1 MAAKRLLIIGGNGI
15 ISWWVSSLAVTLGYD
30 VSQVTRGLDSARPP
44 IDGVTTLRG
53 DADDP
58 ASIRAAI
65 GNAEFDVV
73 ANFRAYRPEQVAAD
87 IEMFD
92 GRTNQ
97 YLFISSASAYQ
108 KPIAALPIVE
118 STPLRNPFW
127 QYSRDKIA
135 CEDLLVAAYREGG
148 FPVTIVRPSHTYDGG
163 NMPFPGGWTAF
174 QRMRDGKP
182 IVVHG
187 DGTSWWTLTHSRDF
201 ARAFVGLFGNPH
213 ALGSPV
219 HITSDEHLTWDDI
232 AQLLGRAIGVKPV
245 LVHVASERIAR
256 EIPDLGPGLLGDW
269 SHSVIFDNT
278 RIKTLVP
285 GWVATTPFSEGARDI
300 ADWYLSM
307 PSRQVVDPT
316 IDTAWDRLA
325 AL

>member
-1 MAAKRLLIIGGNGI
+1 MTAKRVLIIGGNGI
-15 ISWWVSSLAVTLGYD
+15 ISWWVTQRAIDEGYVVTQL
-30 VSQVTRGLDSARPP
+30 TRGLSADRSP
-44 IDGVTTLRG
+44 IDQVTTLHG

-58 ASIRAAI
+58 ATIRSAVGRDDYDI
-65 GNAEFDVV
+65 VV
-73 ANFRAYRPEQVAAD
+73 NFRAFRPEQVAAD
-87 IEMFD
+87 IELFS
-92 GRTNQ
+92 GRVGQ
-97 YLFISSASAYQ
+97 YIFVSSASAYQ

-135 CEDLLVAAYREGG
+135 CEDLLVAAYRESA
-148 FPVTIVRPSHTYDGG
+148 FPMTIVRPSHTYDGG

-174 QRMRDGKP
+174 QRMLDGKP
-182 IVVHG
+182 VVVHG

-213 ALGSPV
+213 ALGAPV

-232 AQLLGRAIGVKPV
+232 ARQLGRAIGAEPT

-256 EIPDLGPGLLGDW
+256 ELPDLGPWLLGDW
-269 SHSVIFDNT
+269 SHSVAFDNT
-278 RIKTLVP
+278 RIKSLVP
-285 GWVATTPFSEGARDI
+285 GWTATTPFSQGVHDI
-300 ADWYLSM
+300 ADWYLST
-307 PSRQVVDPT
+307 PSRKVVDPV
-316 IDTAWDRLA
+316 IDAAWDRLA

>member
-1 MAAKRLLIIGGNGI
+1 MAANRVLIIGGNGI
-15 ISWWVSSLAVTLGYD
+15 ISWWVSRLAVEVGYE
-30 VSQVTRGLDSARPP
+30 VSQVTRGLNSERPP

-65 GNAEFDVV
+65 GGGEFDIV

-87 IEMFD
+87 IELFG
-92 GRTNQ
+92 GRTGQ
-97 YLFISSASAYQ
+97 YMFISSASAYQ

-127 QYSRDKIA
+127 QYSREKIA
-135 CEDLLVAAYREGG
+135 CEDLLVAAYRESG

-174 QRMRDGKP
+174 QRMLDGKP

-219 HITSDEHLTWDDI
+219 HITSDEHLTWDGI
-232 AQLLGRAIGVKPV
+232 AHLLGRAIGVEPV

-256 EIPDLGPGLLGDW
+256 ELPDLGPWLLGDW

-285 GWVATTPFSEGARDI
+285 GWTATTPFSEGARDI

-307 PSRQVVDPT
+307 PSRKVVDPR

>member
-1 MAAKRLLIIGGNGI
+1 MAGNRVLIIGGNGI
-15 ISWWVSSLAVTLGYD
+15 ISWWVSNRAVELGYN
-30 VSQVTRGLDSARPP
+30 VTQVTRGLNSDRAP
-44 IDGVTTLRG
+44 IEGVTTLRG
-53 DADDP
+53 DASDP
-58 ASIRAAI
+58 ESIRAAV
-65 GNAEFDVV
+65 GGAEFDVV
-73 ANFRAYRPEQVAAD
+73 VNFRAFLPEQVAAD
-87 IEMFD
+87 IEFFT
-92 GRTNQ
+92 GRTGQ
-97 YLFISSASAYQ
+97 YIFVSSASAYQ

-135 CEDLLVAAYREGG
+135 CEDLLVDAYRDTG

-174 QRMRDGKP
+174 QRMLDGKP

-201 ARAFVGLFGNPH
+201 ARAFIGLFNNPH
-213 ALGSPV
+213 AIGSPV
-219 HITSDEHLTWDDI
+219 QITSDENLTWDGI
-232 AQLLGRAIGVKPV
+232 ARMLGQAIGVEPV
-245 LVHVASERIAR
+245 LAHVASERIAR
-256 EIPDLGPGLLGDW
+256 DLPDLGPWLLGDW

-285 GWVATTPFSEGARDI
+285 GWVATTPFSEGVHDI
-300 ADWYLSM
+300 ADWYLST
-307 PSRQVVDPT
+307 PSRQIVDPV
-316 IDTAWDRLA
+316 IDGAWDRLA

>member
-1 MAAKRLLIIGGNGI
+1 MTAKRVLIIGGNGI
-15 ISWWVSSLAVTLGYD
+15 ISWWVSKHAVELGYH
-30 VSQVTRGLDSARPP
+30 VTQVTRGFTSERPP
-44 IDGVTTLRG
+44 IEGVVALRG
-53 DADDP
+53 DAEDA

-65 GNAEFDVV
+65 GDQNFDIV
-73 ANFRAYRPEQVAAD
+73 ANFRAFLPEHVEAD
-87 IEMFD
+87 IESFA
-92 GRTNQ
+92 GRVGQ

-135 CEDLLVAAYREGG
+135 CEDLLVTSYREIG
-148 FPVTIVRPSHTYDGG
+148 FPMTIVRPSHTYDGG

-174 QRMRDGKP
+174 QRMLDGKP

-213 ALGSPV
+213 ALGAAV

-232 AQLLGRAIGVKPV
+232 ARLLGRSIDIEPV

-256 EIPDLGPGLLGDW
+256 ELPDLGPWLLGDW
-269 SHSVIFDNT
+269 SHSVIFDNS
-278 RIKTLVP
+278 RIKSLVP
-285 GWVATTPFSEGARDI
+285 GWTATTPFSNGARDI
-300 ADWYLSM
+300 AEWYLAT
-307 PSRQVVDPT
+307 PSRKSVDPT
-316 IDTAWDRLA
+316 IDAAWDRLA

>member
-1 MAAKRLLIIGGNGI
+1 MAAKRVLIIGGNGI
-15 ISWWVSSLAVTLGYD
+15 ISWWVTQRAIQQGYD
-30 VSQVTRGLDSARPP
+30 VTQVTRGLSSDREPLE
-44 IDGVTTLRG
+44 GVRTLRG

-58 ASIRAAI
+58 ASIRAAV
-65 GNAEFDVV
+65 GADDFDIV
-73 ANFRAYRPEQVAAD
+73 ANFRAFRPEQVAVD
-87 IEMFD
+87 IELLS
-92 GRTNQ
+92 GRIEQ
-97 YLFISSASAYQ
+97 YLFVSSASAYQ

-135 CEDLLVAAYREGG
+135 CEGLLVAAYRDAG
-148 FPVTIVRPSHTYDGG
+148 FPMTIVRPSHTYDGG
-163 NMPFPGGWTAF
+163 NMPFPGGWTVF
-174 QRMRDGKP
+174 QRMLDGKP

-187 DGTSWWTLTHSRDF
+187 DGTSWWTMTHSRDF

-213 ALGSPV
+213 ALGAPV

-232 AQLLGRAIGVKPV
+232 ARLLGRAIGTEPS

-256 EIPDLGPGLLGDW
+256 ELPQLGPWLLGDW
-269 SHSVIFDNT
+269 SHSVAFDNT

-285 GWVATTPFSEGARDI
+285 GWVATTPFSVGVQDI
-300 ADWYLSM
+300 ADWYLSA
-307 PSRQVVDPT
+307 PSRKVVDPV
-316 IDTAWDRLA
+316 IDAAWDRLS

>member
-1 MAAKRLLIIGGNGI
+1 MAATRVLIIGGNGI
-15 ISWWVSSLAVTLGYD
+15 ISWWVTRRAIEQGYD
-30 VSQVTRGLDSARPP
+30 VTQLTRGRSSDRPP

-58 ASIRAAI
+58 ASIRAAVGADDYDI
-65 GNAEFDVV
+65 V
-73 ANFRAYRPEQVAAD
+73 ANFQAFRPEQVAAD
-87 IEMFD
+87 IELFSERV
-92 GRTNQ
+92 GQ

-108 KPIAALPIVE
+108 KPIAALPITE

-135 CEDLLVAAYREGG
+135 CEDLLVAAYRETG
-148 FPVTIVRPSHTYDGG
+148 FPMTIVRPSHTYDGG
-163 NMPFPGGWTAF
+163 NMPLPGGWTAF
-174 QRMRDGKP
+174 QRMLDGKP
-182 IVVHG
+182 LIVHG

-232 AQLLGRAIGVKPV
+232 ARQLGATIGVTPEI
-245 LVHVASERIAR
+245 VHVASERIAR
-256 EIPDLGPGLLGDW
+256 ELPELGPWLLGDW
-269 SHSVIFDNT
+269 AHSVLFDT
-278 RIKTLVP
+278 MRIKTLVP
-285 GWVATTPFSEGARDI
+285 GWVADTPFSRGADDI
-300 ADWYLSM
+300 ADWYLST
-307 PSRQVVDPT
+307 PSRQVVDAT
-316 IDTAWDRLA
+316 LDAAWDRLA

>member
-1 MAAKRLLIIGGNGI
+1 MAAKRVLIIGGNGI
-15 ISWWVSSLAVTLGYD
+15 ISWWVTQRAVEQGYD
-30 VSQVTRGLDSARPP
+30 VTQVTRGISSDRPR
-44 IDGVTTLRG
+44 IESVTTLHG

-58 ASIRAAI
+58 ATIRSAL
-65 GNAEFDVV
+65 GSNEFDIV
-73 ANFRAYRPEQVAAD
+73 ANFRAFRPEHVAAD
-87 IEMFD
+87 IELFD
-92 GRTNQ
+92 GRVGQ

-135 CEDLLVAAYREGG
+135 CEDLLVSAYRRTG
-148 FPVTIVRPSHTYDGG
+148 FPMTIVRPSHTYDGG
-163 NMPFPGGWTAF
+163 NMPLPGGWTAF
-174 QRMRDGKP
+174 QRMLDGKP

-219 HITSDEHLTWDDI
+219 HITSDDHLTWDDI
-232 AQLLGRAIGVKPV
+232 ARQLGQAIGVEPT

-256 EIPDLGPGLLGDW
+256 ELPDLGPWLLGDW
-269 SHSVIFDNT
+269 AHSVLFDNT

-285 GWVATTPFSEGARDI
+285 GWVATTPFSTGASEI
-300 ADWYLSM
+300 ADWYLSA
-307 PSRQVVDPT
+307 PSRQTVDAV

-325 AL
+325 QL

>member
-1 MAAKRLLIIGGNGI
+1 MTAQRVLIIGGNGI
-15 ISWWVSSLAVTLGYD
+15 ISWWVSRLAVELGYD
-30 VSQVTRGLDSARPP
+30 VTQVTRGLTSDRAP

-58 ASIRAAI
+58 GSIRAAI
-65 GNAEFDVV
+65 GNADFDVV
-73 ANFRAYRPEQVAAD
+73 ANFRAFKPEQVEAD
-87 IEMFD
+87 IELFA
-92 GRTNQ
+92 GRTRQ

-108 KPIAALPIVE
+108 TPIAMLPIVE

-127 QYSRDKIA
+127 EYSRDKIA
-135 CEDLLVAAYREGG
+135 CEDVLVEAYRESG
-148 FPVTIVRPSHTYDGG
+148 FPMTIVRPSHTYDGG
-163 NMPFPGGWTAF
+163 NMPLPGGWTAF
-174 QRMRDGKP
+174 QRMLDGKP

-187 DGTSWWTLTHSRDF
+187 DGTSWWSLTHSRDF
-201 ARAFVGLFGNPH
+201 ARAFVGLFGNSH
-213 ALGSPV
+213 ALGSAV

-232 AQLLGRAIGVKPV
+232 ARQLGTAIGVEPV
-245 LVHVASERIAR
+245 LAHVASERIAR
-256 EIPDLGPGLLGDW
+256 ELPELGSWLLGDA

-285 GWVATTPFSEGARDI
+285 GWMATTPFSAGARDI
-300 ADWYLSM
+300 VDWYLSK

-316 IDTAWDRLA
+316 IDAAWDTLA

>member
-1 MAAKRLLIIGGNGI
+1 MAAQRVLIIGGNGI
-15 ISWWVSSLAVTLGYD
+15 ISWWVTQRAIEQGYEVTQL
-30 VSQVTRGLDSARPP
+30 TRGLSTDRVP
-44 IDGVTTLRG
+44 IASVTTLHG

-58 ASIRAAI
+58 ATIRSAVGADD
-65 GNAEFDVV
+65 FDIVV
-73 ANFRAYRPEQVAAD
+73 NFRAFRPEQVAAD
-87 IEMFD
+87 IELFT
-92 GRTNQ
+92 GRVGQ

-108 KPIAALPIVE
+108 KPIAALPITE

-135 CEDLLVAAYREGG
+135 CEDLLVRAYRENG
-148 FPVTIVRPSHTYDGG
+148 FPMTIVRPSHTYDGG

-174 QRMRDGKP
+174 QRMLDRKP
-182 IVVHG
+182 VIVHG

-201 ARAFVGLFGNPH
+201 ARALVGLFANPH
-213 ALGSPV
+213 ALGAPV

-232 AQLLGRAIGVKPV
+232 ARLLGRAVGVEPT

-256 EIPDLGPGLLGDW
+256 ELPDLGPWLLGDW

-278 RIKTLVP
+278 RIKNLVP
-285 GWVATTPFSEGARDI
+285 GWVATTPFAHGAHDI
-300 ADWYLSM
+300 AEWYLSE
-307 PSRQVVDPT
+307 PSRQTVDPV
-316 IDTAWDRLA
+316 IDAAWNRLA